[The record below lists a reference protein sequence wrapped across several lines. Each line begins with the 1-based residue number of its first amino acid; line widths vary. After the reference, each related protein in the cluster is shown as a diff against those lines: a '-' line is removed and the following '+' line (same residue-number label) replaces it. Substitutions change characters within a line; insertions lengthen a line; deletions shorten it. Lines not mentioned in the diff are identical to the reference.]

1 MNRMH
6 RTVWSEARQ
15 CHVVASEKT
24 AARGKPASTR
34 NAAAI
39 AVAALM
45 LHAAPT
51 LATPLCTSNIST
63 AMTETCLVTTTGD
76 QTVTSTGS
84 ITAASGN
91 GIMTIPVSGMGS
103 IVNQG
108 IIIAPANGIHVQ
120 LSSMSGSISNSG
132 TIYGGA
138 SGIFVEN
145 SQVAGGI
152 HNTASGLIQG
162 GAAISINSSSFG
174 DIVNEGTISGTAFGL
189 QVLSGQGNRIVN
201 SGTIEGSI
209 ASLLATPNT
218 QLKIDIEGT
227 HARFIGDVSAPDGD
241 VTVKSGAT
249 FSNDGGFMVRNFTVE
264 NGASFALR
272 PVLVSMMNPGGS
284 GGINVSNGFIN
295 AGVVAPS
302 IVDPAN
308 SPAVQPAIIGNY
320 TQTGT
325 GVLQVNVA
333 SDTSYGRLQVN
344 GTATLPADAR
354 IDVNVTTPGY
364 VFTADK
370 LLGVLSA
377 TSLNS
382 DGTFKVSDNSLLFDF
397 GAVRNGNAVDL
408 TISAAGKPDPGTPSG
423 PSTVLGSVNA
433 RGNSPA
439 TGAARV
445 LDQVIGSTP
454 NGKLAGKFVG
464 LTTQQQVSD
473 AVTQTLPL
481 LNGASTVAAGSA
493 LSGINRVVQ
502 ARVEANRGLSAGDS
516 VLNDRAVWVKPFG
529 SWANQDDRDGVAG
542 YKATTAGFALG
553 ADAAVNDRTRLGV
566 ALAYAHANVD
576 GNSNLAPQSVDVD
589 VFQLIGYGS
598 YDLDERTALN
608 FQLDAGQ
615 NRNSGRRSIG
625 FADST
630 AEADYNSTTAHAG
643 IGLGRTLMLREHTS
657 FTPSVRAD
665 YTWIRDQHYT
675 ESGADALNLDVP
687 SRSTRAMVIGV
698 DGKLA
703 HKLGEQ
709 TVISA
714 SLGVGYDTLNERAS
728 INAAYAGAPGAA
740 FTTYGMDISPW
751 MVRGGFGLTHTTA
764 SGVEITARYDAE
776 GRSDFINQTASV
788 KVRMPF

>member
-34 NAAAI
+34 NAAAV

-51 LATPLCTSNIST
+51 LATPLCTPDIST
-63 AMTETCLVTTTGD
+63 AMTATCLVTTTGN

-84 ITAASGN
+84 IGTATGN
-91 GIMTIPVSGMGS
+91 GIQTVPVSSMGS
-103 IVNQG
+103 IINQG
-108 IIIAPANGIHVQ
+108 TIDAQANGIMVQ
-120 LSSMSGSISNSG
+120 YSSMSGSISNSG
-132 TIYGGA
+132 IIHGRVNGISIENAQVTGGLHNAA
-138 SGIFVEN
+138 SGR
-145 SQVAGGI
+145 
-152 HNTASGLIQG
+152 IQG
-162 GAAISINSSSFG
+162 SIGITLNSLDFG
-174 DIVNEGTISGTAFGL
+174 NIVNEGTISGTVFGL
-189 QVLSGQGNRIVN
+189 QVLSGQNHHLIN
-201 SGTIEGSI
+201 SGTIEGGV
-209 ASLLATPNT
+209 ASLTVIPSA
-218 QLKIDIEGT
+218 QLTIDIEGT
-227 HARFIGDVSAPDGD
+227 QARFIGDVTATSSD
-241 VTVKSGAT
+241 VAVKSGAS
-249 FSNDGGFMVRNFTVE
+249 FSNDNEFTVKSFTVE
-264 NGASFALR
+264 NGASFTLR
-272 PVLVSMMNPGGS
+272 PVPASMMNPGVS
-284 GGINVSNGFIN
+284 GGINVSNGFTN
-295 AGVVAPS
+295 AGIVAAS
-302 IVDPAN
+302 IVNPAN
-308 SPAVQPAIIGNY
+308 SPAVLPAIMGNY
-320 TQTGT
+320 TQTST

-333 SDTSYGRLQVN
+333 SDTSYGQLQVN
-344 GTATLPADAR
+344 GTATLPSDAR
-354 IDVNVTTPGY
+354 INVNVATPGY
-364 VFTADK
+364 KFTTDR
-370 LLGVLSA
+370 LNSILTA
-377 TSLNS
+377 TTLDS

-397 GAVRNGNAVDL
+397 GAVKNGNAVDL
-408 TISAAGKPDPGTPSG
+408 TLTPASNPGQPGSN
-423 PSTVLGSVNA
+423 TVLGSVHA

-445 LDQVIGSTP
+445 LDQVIGSVP
-454 NGKLAGKFVG
+454 NGKLAGKFIG

-516 VLNDRAVWVKPFG
+516 VINDRAVWVKPFG

-576 GNSNLAPQSVDVD
+576 GNSNVAPQSVDVD

-625 FADST
+625 FDNST

-703 HKLGEQ
+703 HKLSEQ